1 MAIRASIGF
10 APYRPECLESDD
22 REALALWRGYDCGCP
37 CFIDPCMLNELTSY
51 LLDRAEPGS
60 SNDRRFFLLRQQ
72 LVMSA
77 RAYHT
82 ADGHDLLVLGKI
94 AASSVLKRLADFD
107 KEDRQDLRSLSLPL
121 SHAMA
126 SIGEDGVLAE
136 VTSVALSAWA
146 KAADALNGFLSKPRR
161 TTRFALD
168 DMLASIDGL
177 YALIDVLELYRR
189 LLLAAGRAI
198 DILGAAT
205 VSHHDFQGLEDAVDT
220 WRVSQGEAA
229 RQIGLTLNGL
239 ALLTPGIDAE
249 ADLHGPISKDGS
261 WILSHS
267 RLGQRIMEW
276 ALGQERASLNFA
288 AVGAAWPG
296 PAIYGFDDGE
306 EEPAAACALLRELS
320 GDTGKPA
327 GMLYGTED
335 VVVAEDFT
343 VTIPE
348 RMLEGDRRLYVISRS
363 DEYGSYL
370 TCVTERRRAKM
381 LAGLIADEQ
390 AMRNYAWAHARE
402 RGDVAQPEVLNDLPD
417 AFEDEFS
424 ALAVET
430 EAIDLDASG
439 RLPLSGMAFDGLE
452 KGAELVI
459 VGEADVFHIVEKS
472 QEERRGAWAEGRN
485 PSDLYFGD

>member
-10 APYRPECLESDD
+10 APYRPRNVSNRTIVRRSHCGGGATVDV
-22 REALALWRGYDCGCP
+22 LASSIRACS
-37 CFIDPCMLNELTSY
+37 NELTSY
-51 LLDRAEPGS
+51 LLDRAEPGP

-77 RAYHT
+77 RAYRT

-94 AASSVLKRLADFD
+94 AELSVLKRLADFD
-107 KEDRQDLRSLSLPL
+107 KEDRQDLRSLGLPL

-126 SIGEDGVLAE
+126 SIGEDGVPAE

-168 DMLASIDGL
+168 DMLESIDGL

-205 VSHHDFQGLEDAVDT
+205 VSHYDFQGLEDAVDT

-229 RQIGLTLNGL
+229 RQIGLALNGL
-239 ALLTPGIDAE
+239 SLLTPGIDAE
-249 ADLHGPISKDGS
+249 AGLHGPISRDGS
-261 WILSHS
+261 WILSYS

-276 ALGQERASLNFA
+276 ALGQECTSLNFA

-306 EEPAAACALLRELS
+306 EEPTAACALLRELS

-343 VTIPE
+343 VTIP
-348 RMLEGDRRLYVISRS
+348 G
-363 DEYGSYL
+363 
-370 TCVTERRRAKM
+370 
-381 LAGLIADEQ
+381 
-390 AMRNYAWAHARE
+390 AHARGRPE
-402 RGDVAQPEVLNDLPD
+402 AVRYFAVGRVRELSDVRDG
-417 AFEDEFS
+417 
-424 ALAVET
+424 
-430 EAIDLDASG
+430 AS
-439 RLPLSGMAFDGLE
+439 P
-452 KGAELVI
+452 
-459 VGEADVFHIVEKS
+459 S
-472 QEERRGAWAEGRN
+472 QNARR
-485 PSDLYFGD
+485 PHS

>member
-10 APYRPECLESDD
+10 APYRPECLEPDD
-22 REALALWRGYDCGCP
+22 REALALWRGCDCGCP
-37 CFIDPCMLNELTSY
+37 CFIDPSMLNELTSY

-77 RAYHT
+77 RAYRT
-82 ADGHDLLVLGKI
+82 VDGRDLLVLGNK
-94 AASSVLKRLADFD
+94 AELSVLKRLADFD
-107 KEDRQDLRSLSLPL
+107 EEDRQDLRSLGLPF
-121 SHAMA
+121 SQAMA
-126 SIGEDGVLAE
+126 SVEKDGAPAE

-161 TTRFALD
+161 TTCFALD
-168 DMLASIDGL
+168 DMLESIDGL

-189 LLLAAGRAI
+189 LLLAAGHAI

-205 VSHHDFQGLEDAVDT
+205 VGHYDFQGLEDAVDT

-229 RQIGLTLNGL
+229 RQIGLALNGL
-239 ALLTPGIDAE
+239 VLLTPGIDAE
-249 ADLHGPISKDGS
+249 AGLHGPIAKDGS
-261 WILSHS
+261 WILSYS

-276 ALGQERASLNFA
+276 VLRQERTSLNFA
-288 AVGAAWPG
+288 AIGAAWPG

-306 EEPAAACALLRELS
+306 EEPMAACVLLRELS
-320 GDTGKPA
+320 GDTSIPA

-343 VTIPE
+343 VTISE
-348 RMLEGDRRLYVISRS
+348 RMLEGGRRLYLISRS

-370 TCVTERRRAKM
+370 SCVGERRRVGM
-381 LAGLIADEQ
+381 LAKLIADEQ
-390 AMRNYAWAHARE
+390 SMRAYAWDHARGNE
-402 RGDVAQPEVLNDLPD
+402 STASSGTPECISD
-417 AFEDEFS
+417 AFEEEFS
-424 ALAVET
+424 ALAVEA
-430 EAIDLDASG
+430 EAIDLDVSG

-452 KGAELVI
+452 KGAKLAI
-459 VGEADVFHIVEKS
+459 VSEADVFHIVEKS
-472 QEERRGAWAEGRN
+472 QEERRGAWGEGRG
-485 PSDLYFGD
+485 PSELYFED